1 MQAVANLAVP
11 IVMSAAASEEG
22 GEVGFFDD
30 VIWKWIV
37 CGSFNILSIY
47 EIYHVCFHHKAE
59 DTGFFMGVGSYA
71 FQCPLYLV
79 MIVAEWLHFCHIALE
94 LFSGEGKEEV
104 YDMYNDKKNWSE
116 EELAEWEAASEEE
129 KEAWKAE
136 GKTFGSER
144 VEAFDEADEAI
155 TPTPA
160 PEADAANKSFM
171 QRHAN

>member
-11 IVMSAAASEEG
+11 IVMSAATSEEG

-30 VIWKWIV
+30 YIWKWIV

-47 EIYHVCFHHKAE
+47 EIYHVCFHHE
-59 DTGFFMGVGSYA
+59 EENTGFFMGSGSYY

-94 LFSGEGKEEV
+94 LISGEGKEE

-144 VEAFDEADEAI
+144 VEAFDEAI
-155 TPTPA
+155 TPTPTPA
-160 PEADAANKSFM
+160 PEAIEANKSFM
-171 QRHAN
+171 QRHAH